1 MRSLNQILVFLFCC
15 NVLCAQSDIRYVSDS
30 VYQLSQANAIES
42 VYLNTNKEVFELG
55 EDLWF
60 GATVLHSQYLRPS
73 DLSKTLYVELR
84 LAEEDRSVQTAM
96 YALENGFANGHMY
109 LPDSLP
115 AGEYWLTGF
124 TSNSV
129 RYEDSR
135 IKSVRKIL
143 LKEKIVPQVLIQAN
157 FDQEYFENKDHVQ
170 GTVRLLTPGGE
181 PVAGAKTIVTLKD
194 GRKVADRL
202 RIRSDSTGRIS
213 FDFRHK
219 STVAR
224 LSLSVRMDHDG
235 HEELFDCP
243 IPYDKQKRLQLQF
256 LPEGGNLVAGLS
268 NYVAFK
274 AVDESGLPMDIQKG
288 VLYADGEPVSEFSS
302 EHDGMGKFSM
312 FAVPD
317 VDYTVQIIEP
327 AVDSVFQFVKVVN
340 SGMQLSLQKQERHQ
354 LTFGVTQSMG
364 FPLDSVHLMV
374 KQRGIPFYL
383 ASTKMKPSGLL
394 LTVPLDKVHQGIVE
408 ATLFD
413 HNHIPVA
420 ERLVFVGLDKQLEIT
435 ATVSEE
441 MLGVKE
447 KVQLKLSVKDQAG
460 MPVESALSV
469 RAVDEMFESPFAET
483 NILTHFMLS
492 NELKGNV
499 HEPAYYFDKSNASAA
514 AHLDLLLLTQGW
526 RSYIWNQHE
535 LKEQSVKEPLP
546 MVDYVM
552 GQVVRKSLTARAR
565 KSKSLEVQII
575 SKGGAVVTQTDS
587 LGRFP
592 IVHEFLLA
600 STGSDVVLKMENQAS
615 VKMNFITGFSHTEA
629 HRSVDKLYYPLK
641 TSLQGG
647 RNWSKLPKAPAVAK
661 EVMGVEVVDT
671 KQEYGRFNGQ
681 SGRYEGNP
689 GDYVCHYNILNCRNH
704 RFGSAPIPGAI
715 YRFGG
720 RMVVYELPGRIAETN
735 TFKAYYKVPGFYQ
748 PDYDEK
754 PKEKLIPDFRNTL
767 LWEPNLLTDENGEAE
782 MTFFTS
788 DIRSVFDG
796 TVEGMGANGQFGLV
810 KFKLVV
816 LKE

>member
-1 MRSLNQILVFLFCC
+1 MRSLSQTLIFLFCC
-15 NVLCAQSDIRYVSDS
+15 NLLNAQHDIRYVSDS
-30 VYQLSQANAIES
+30 LYRLSQTNAVES
-42 VYLNTNKEVFELG
+42 VYINTNKEVFEPG

-60 GATVLHSQYLRPS
+60 GATVLHSQYLTPS
-73 DLSKTLYVELR
+73 NLSKTFYMELR
-84 LAEEDRSVQTAM
+84 LAEEDRAVQTAM
-96 YALENGFANGHMY
+96 YALESSFVRGHMY

-129 RYEDSR
+129 KYADSQIR
-135 IKSVRKIL
+135 SVRKIL
-143 LKEKIVPQVLIQAN
+143 LKDKIVPHVLIQTR
-157 FDQEYFENKDHVQ
+157 FDQEHFKSKDNIQ
-170 GTVRLLTPGGE
+170 GTVRLLTPAGE
-181 PVAGAKTIVTLKD
+181 PVSDAKTVVTLKD
-194 GRKVADRL
+194 GRKVVDRL
-202 RIRSDSTGRIS
+202 RIRSDSTGRLS

-219 STVAR
+219 SAVAR
-224 LSLSVRMDHDG
+224 LSLSVKMDHDG
-235 HEELFDCP
+235 HEELFNCP
-243 IPYDKQKRLQLQF
+243 IPYDKRRRLQLQF
-256 LPEGGNLVAGLS
+256 LPEGGSLVGGLS

-274 AVDESGLPMDIQKG
+274 AVDESGFPMDIQKG
-288 VLYADGEPVSEFSS
+288 VLYANGEPVTEFRS

-312 FAVPD
+312 FARPN
-317 VDYTVQIIEP
+317 VDYTVKITEP
-327 AVDSVFQFVKVVN
+327 AVDSVFRFVKVQG
-340 SGMQLSLQKQERHQ
+340 SGIQLSLQRQEHHQ
-354 LTFGVTQSMG
+354 LTFGITQSMDL
-364 FPLDSVHLMV
+364 PMDSVHLMV

-394 LTVPLDKVHQGIVE
+394 LEVPLDKVPQGIVE

-413 HNHIPVA
+413 KNHVPVG
-420 ERLVFVGLDKQLEIT
+420 ERLVFTGRGKRLEIT
-435 ATVSEE
+435 ATVDKK

-447 KVQLKLSVKDQAG
+447 KVNLKLLVRDEDG
-460 MPVESALSV
+460 EPVESALSI
-469 RAVDEMFESPFAET
+469 RAVDEIFESPFAET

-492 NELKGNV
+492 NELKGNI
-499 HEPAYYFDKSNASAA
+499 HEPAYYFDQKNVNAT
-514 AHLDLLLLTQGW
+514 AHLDLLMLTQGW
-526 RSYIWNQHE
+526 RSYTWNQQQ
-535 LKEQSVKEPLP
+535 LKEQSVREPLP

-552 GQVVRKSLTARAR
+552 GRVLRKSLTARAR

-575 SKGGAVVTQTDS
+575 SKGGAVITQTDS

-600 STGSDVVLKMENQAS
+600 STGSDVVLKMENQES
-615 VKMNFITGFSHTEA
+615 VKMSFITGFSHTEKN
-629 HRSVDKLYYPLK
+629 RRIDQLYYPLK
-641 TSLQGG
+641 ANLKEG
-647 RNWSKLPKAPAVAK
+647 RNWSRLPKAPAAAK

-681 SGRYEGNP
+681 NGRYEGNP

-720 RMVVYELPGRIAETN
+720 RMIVYELPGRIAEAN

-754 PKEKLIPDFRNTL
+754 PEEKLIPDFRNTL

-788 DIRSVFDG
+788 DIRSVFNG